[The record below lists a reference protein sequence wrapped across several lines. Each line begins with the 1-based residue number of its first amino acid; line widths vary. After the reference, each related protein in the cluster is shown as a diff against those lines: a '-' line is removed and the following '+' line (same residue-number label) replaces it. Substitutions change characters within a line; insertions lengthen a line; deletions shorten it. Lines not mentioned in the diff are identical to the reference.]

1 MKIWQSDLLRF
12 SASTK
17 EKDRW
22 LLLVCD
28 RDGTMIHEAQCPQ
41 NEVNGQWLTTQ
52 LQQATQTQIPDKIQV
67 FRPQIVGL
75 FTIATE
81 SLNIPLETTRRT
93 PAIKEKLR
101 QYTETNLSVISSRNY
116 LSLDRPPPQ
125 NLPENIWGENWSIV
139 SISAGEIVNF
149 VTDRPIPFKD
159 LPESLLTI
167 NAKIDPATKVP
178 GIVVYG
184 GKKSSIIA
192 RWLAKEQP
200 VALNY
205 IPTEIG
211 KSGGLV
217 LESGLVDRWI
227 FATFESVAVAQAAK
241 AYEQNKKFSQG
252 LHFLLLQPDD
262 SGMTYTG
269 FWLLKDEL

>member
-1 MKIWQSDLLRF
+1 MKIWQSDLLRL
-12 SASTK
+12 SSSTK

-22 LLLVCD
+22 LLLICD
-28 RDGTMIHEAQCPQ
+28 RDGAVIHEAQCPQ
-41 NEVNGQWLTTQ
+41 NEVNGQWLTSQ
-52 LQQATQTQIPDKIQV
+52 LEQAIQTERPDKIQV

-81 SLNIPLETTRRT
+81 RLNIPLETTRRT
-93 PAIKEKLR
+93 PAIKEQLR
-101 QYTETNLSVISSRNY
+101 QYTDTNSSVISSINY
-116 LSLDRPPPQ
+116 LALDRPPPQ
-125 NLPENIWGENWSIV
+125 NLPENIWGENWSLV
-139 SISAGEIVNF
+139 SISAGEIIDF
-149 VTDRPIPFKD
+149 IADRPIPFRD
-159 LPESLLTI
+159 LPESLLAT
-167 NAKIDPATKVP
+167 NSKLDPTTKVP
-178 GIVVYG
+178 GIVIYG
-184 GKKSSIIA
+184 GKKSLILA

-241 AYEQNKKFSQG
+241 AYEQNKQQSQG

-269 FWLLKDEL
+269 FWLLKDE